1 MKAFYSSLHHS
12 QRKNM
17 WEYIPVSP
25 VCDELPKILKRQLDE
40 MVKFSQTN
48 LDNCKEGRVG
58 VLFSSIY
65 PVERGWFDENNI
77 TNILLGTELFTKSAI
92 CSSGFNEML
101 VNSLVN
107 DITNNK
113 KVNYFQDLSTE
124 YYYLNS
130 NQAKSED
137 NNKTFFMANSFDEIE
152 AVELNNDNTNIALIF
167 NIEGG
172 HSLIDFTTYK
182 VARNTPFRK
191 VNKRKYSEYKRY
203 KEQIFRN
210 IDILKGE
217 GEKEIYIDGNAVN
230 MHFNHTPLFITFAHH
245 FWNLLCGHAD
255 SLNLGGDILLNQNRA
270 KGRKFSRLGREVLHK
285 LLERDDNKRR
295 ILIDIKHLSIRARE
309 EFFKIWK
316 NDYYSKGDSF
326 PIISS
331 HAAVNGRQ
339 SYGLRKRIE
348 MENNYFNDAD
358 INMFDKDIRIVFK
371 SDGIIGLI
379 LNEVRLP
386 GFQSSIKL
394 KKNKRKIR
402 KLLKKDPDDSRIEEL
417 KSENKQIYLQCL
429 VTNMFHIVR
438 TINEKRAWDIIS
450 IGSDFD
456 GMIDTLDNYYSAT
469 NFINLKND
477 LNTFIDNCNNL
488 LHISID
494 NEEFKYLKFGYTT
507 NEILDKIFHTNAIE
521 FLRKYFHDDFLK
533 KGIKHKY
540 MDINKLDELDPE
552 DYGLSKRQRIVKIS
566 DEEIGLVKMRKS
578 RIIMKDGEQI
588 SKLVNTIKSK
598 DNKLKV
604 KLIISGPICSK
615 TVKYLK
621 GNNIDIVSVS

>member
-1 MKAFYSSLHHS
+1 
-12 QRKNM
+12 M
-17 WEYIPVSP
+17 WEFIPVSP
-25 VCDELPKILKRQLDE
+25 VCDELPKILKKQLYE

-48 LDNCKEGRVG
+48 LDNCKKGRVG

-77 TNILLGTELFTKSAI
+77 TNVFIGTELFTKSAI
-92 CSSGFNEML
+92 CSSGLDELLVKKFVND
-101 VNSLVN
+101 VNS
-107 DITNNK
+107 NNA
-113 KVNYFQDLSTE
+113 VNYFQDLATE

-137 NNKTFFMANSFDEIE
+137 NKKAFFMANSFDELE
-152 AVELNNDNTNIALIF
+152 AVEINNNNTNIALIF

-172 HSLIDFTTYK
+172 HSLTDFATYK
-182 VARNTPFRK
+182 EARNTPFRK
-191 VNKRKYSEYKRY
+191 VNKPKHSEYKRY
-203 KEQIFRN
+203 KEQIFKN

-217 GEKEIYIDGNAVN
+217 GEQEIHIDAKSVN

-255 SLNLGGDILLNQNRA
+255 SLNLGGDIILNQNRA
-270 KGRKFSRLGREVLHK
+270 KGRKFSRLGRDVLHK
-285 LLERDDNKRR
+285 LLERDENKRR
-295 ILIDIKHLSIRARE
+295 ILVDIKHLSIRARE
-309 EFFKIWK
+309 QFFKIWK
-316 NDYYSKGDSF
+316 NEYYARGDSF

-339 SYGLRKRIE
+339 SYGLRSRTE

-358 INMFDKDIRIVFK
+358 INMFDKDIRMVYK

-386 GFQSSIKL
+386 GFKSTLKL

-402 KLLKKDPDDSRIEEL
+402 KLQKNDPGNIRIEEL
-417 KSENKQIYLQCL
+417 KTENKQIYLQSL
-429 VTNMFHIVR
+429 VSNMFHIVR
-438 TINEKRAWDIIS
+438 VIDEKRAWDIIS

-477 LNTFIDNCNNL
+477 LKAYIDNCGNL
-488 LHISID
+488 THISID
-494 NEEFKYLKFGYTT
+494 NEEFKYLKFNYTT

-533 KGIKHKY
+533 NGIKHKH
-540 MDINKLDELDPE
+540 MDINKLEELAPE
-552 DYGLSKRQRIVKIS
+552 NYGLPKRQKIVKIS
-566 DEEIGLVKMRKS
+566 ETEVGLVKMRKS

-588 SKLVNTIKSK
+588 YKLVNTIKSK
-598 DNKLKV
+598 DDKLKV
-604 KLIISGPICSK
+604 KLVISGPICSK
-615 TVKYLK
+615 TVKYLI
-621 GNNIDIVSVS
+621 GNNIDIISVS